1 MFKFHKLAI
10 KNTKSHWLLTF
21 VFAMINVLIL
31 FVLCQFLPKLY
42 LSKVS
47 NDMQETLIQKGNVDP
62 QQLQEQLQTIN
73 IIVLVVIAIIF
84 LLVGYQL
91 LAGSINVISKSIKK
105 QKFGFSDLLVSF
117 KGGKY
122 ISSILLG
129 IISLILYIALTWIH
143 AFLLKYLFKIVGEL
157 IKPLEIQSQNTLLI
171 IQIVTFVFVS
181 FIISILLW
189 IVLIPMINSTVQFT
203 QDRNKTAIA
212 SLEDGFKGIANGQK
226 TWFKFFVGVL
236 LINLIALIISLISS
250 LDIYL
255 LQNMSQTLA
264 YNIHIAI
271 IILVAIITIIIH
283 YLNTLGVVQYFIR
296 NGEPVNVSQS
306 KKDKKSSKKHKS
318 ESLNSQDDNDLAS
331 NNTTSTETHTTKP
344 TDEQIHTSIDE
355 RQK

>member
-1 MFKFHKLAI
+1 MHFF
-10 KNTKSHWLLTF
+10 
-21 VFAMINVLIL
+21 
-31 FVLCQFLPKLY
+31 
-42 LSKVS
+42 
-47 NDMQETLIQKGNVDP
+47 
-62 QQLQEQLQTIN
+62 
-73 IIVLVVIAIIF
+73 
-84 LLVGYQL
+84 
-91 LAGSINVISKSIKK
+91 
-105 QKFGFSDLLVSF
+105 
-117 KGGKY
+117 
-122 ISSILLG
+122 
-129 IISLILYIALTWIH
+129 
-143 AFLLKYLFKIVGEL
+143 LKYLFKIVGEL

-226 TWFKFFVGVL
+226 RGLNFVGVL

-296 NGEPVNVSQS
+296 NGEPVNVSQVKRI
-306 KKDKKSSKKHKS
+306 KKVAK
-318 ESLNSQDDNDLAS
+318 
-331 NNTTSTETHTTKP
+331 
-344 TDEQIHTSIDE
+344 EQIRIIKFT
-355 RQK
+355 R